1 MKLTC
6 VLFLL
11 WLTVLLPTSSSHAAD
26 RPQLLDIELAYPTDI
41 PKAFPRILLDT
52 YGYEFMRRV
61 TLQVDSDGSVDSIL
75 SVSPA
80 DSVFETTY
88 KDFLLSMVFMPGTQQ
103 GVFVRQR
110 LLILVRVNPE
120 TFFPNITFPVDSMG
134 KIEDADLYFAAL
146 GDNGVV
152 LPGIKSFPSYF
163 FQKRLSD
170 SLKTC
175 AYVLVKLKLDGKGT
189 PLDIAP
195 LSSGA
200 GPFTDQ
206 ILSAVNWGEYR
217 VGMGPL
223 GEPIHDDYLV
233 ISLVPGVA
241 YPTILLV
248 APTDT
253 LDILE
258 RVRVRLVAD
267 TLGLMQKPMPVLA
280 PPGSLYHIPSGETIL
295 RDTIGLRISIDT
307 LGHAKLLKVAKAT
320 KEQRDAYEALVE
332 SLQFC
337 PALDWSGHPRPFEGL
352 LLGVAEGSMTIR
364 IRFCWFDGECFSYSD

>member
-1 MKLTC
+1 MKLTS
-6 VLFLL
+6 VLFML
-11 WLTVLLPTSSSHAAD
+11 WLTVLLPTFSSRAAD
-26 RPQLLDIELAYPTDI
+26 RPQSFDIELAYPVDI
-41 PKAFPRILLDT
+41 PRSFPRILLDT
-52 YGYEFMRRV
+52 YRYEFMRRV
-61 TLQVDSDGSVDSIL
+61 TLQVDSDGNVDSIV

-88 KDFLLSMVFMPGTQQ
+88 KDFLLNIVFMPGTRE
-103 GVFVRQR
+103 GVFVKQT
-110 LLILVRVNPE
+110 LPILVRVNPE
-120 TFFPNITFPVDSMG
+120 TFYPKITFPVDST
-134 KIEDADLYFAAL
+134 KNIEDADLYFAAL

-163 FQKRLSD
+163 FQQRLSD

-175 AYVLVKLKLDGKGT
+175 AYVLVKLKLDGDGRPLAIT
-189 PLDIAP
+189 PLT
-195 LSSGA
+195 SGA

-206 ILSAVNWGEYR
+206 ILSAVNWGEYS
-217 VGMGPL
+217 VGTGPL

-248 APTDT
+248 EPTDT

-267 TLGLMQKPMPVLA
+267 TLGLMQKPIPALA

-307 LGHAKLLKVAKAT
+307 LGHARLLKVAKAT
-320 KEQRDAYEALVE
+320 REQRDAYEALVE
-332 SLQFC
+332 SLEFC
-337 PALDWSGHPRPFEGL
+337 PALDWSGHPRPFDGL
-352 LLGVAEGSMTIR
+352 LLGVSEGSMTIR
-364 IRFCWFDGECFSYSD
+364 IRFCWFDGECFSYFD